1 MVWSAKKKK
10 AAIAIS
16 VGLAS
21 IVFFLQHNMNKG
33 DKIAGDGMS
42 QQLEQKILVF
52 DLVNYA
58 ESGSKKWQLKGDS
71 ADIMAEI
78 VNLSNINIVT
88 YDDPSIT
95 LTSYEGTYNRRN
107 KEVTLFDDVEVITA
121 DGAVLITDYL
131 KWHSA
136 TDRITTDKHIR
147 ILRSDLIADG
157 RGADV
162 LRRINSITIN
172 KDVKVRIVKE
182 MLEDIDIAGGGSK
195 KDDKENPVK
204 AVITCSGPLEIDYE
218 NNIAVFKN
226 NVKVDDKKGEGQI
239 YSDIMEA
246 ILDPETKNITKVVAT
261 GDVKVVRGEDA
272 TFSERAIYTTDDQKI
287 ILVGKPE
294 IHIRSLEGIDKIEE
308 GFGGL

>member
-1 MVWSAKKKK
+1 MARITGKKRAVITAVIG
-10 AAIAIS
+10 AA
-16 VGLAS
+16 LLS
-21 IVFFLQHNMNKG
+21 IFVQRSMNKD
-33 DKIAGDGMS
+33 DKISGEGMS
-42 QQLEQKILVF
+42 QHLEQKILVF

-58 ESGSKKWQLKGDS
+58 KNGSKKWQLKGDS

-78 VNLSNINIVT
+78 VNLNNINIVT

-107 KEVTLFDDVEVITA
+107 KEVTLFDDVEMITA

-131 KWHSA
+131 KWHSV
-136 TDRITTDKHIR
+136 TDRVTTDEHIR

-162 LRRINSITIN
+162 LRRVNRITIN
-172 KDVKVRIVKE
+172 KDVKVRIIKK
-182 MLEDIDIAGGGSK
+182 MLQDIDIAGGGSK
-195 KDDKENPVK
+195 KDDIGNPIK

-226 NVKVDDKKGEGQI
+226 NVKVDDKKGGGQI
-239 YSDIMEA
+239 YSDVMEA
-246 ILDPETKNITKVVAT
+246 ILDPVTKNINKVVAT

-287 ILVGKPE
+287 ILMGKPE
-294 IHIRSLEGIDKIEE
+294 IHIRSLKEVDKIEK